1 MRSWLALLLPSG
13 VLGTCGVL
21 LVTNTRPSGSG
32 NVVKYSQCTG
42 AYLGELISSGNPGN
56 LVEPDTMVIGPDG
69 MLYITSGI
77 TPEESAVKKFDPDS
91 GEFLGDFASGNGMR
105 RPYGIAFD
113 ADGILYVASFRSDQ
127 LLCAPALSPMTHSLL
142 CAGHPDPALTRP
154 GRTSQALRPGRQLP
168 Q

>member
-1 MRSWLALLLPSG
+1 MLSAWLVLLVPSG

-21 LVTNTRPSGSG
+21 LVTNTRPSGAG

-42 AYLGELISSGNPGN
+42 AYLGELISAGGPGS

-91 GEFLGDFASGNGMR
+91 GEFLGDFAAGNGMR

-113 ADGILYVASFRSDQ
+113 GDGNLYVASFRSDQ
-127 LLCAPALSPMTHSLL
+127 LLCVRGLCSRAHFSCAHGTLTLL
-142 CAGHPDPALTRP
+142 
-154 GRTSQALRPGRQLP
+154 
-168 Q
+168 